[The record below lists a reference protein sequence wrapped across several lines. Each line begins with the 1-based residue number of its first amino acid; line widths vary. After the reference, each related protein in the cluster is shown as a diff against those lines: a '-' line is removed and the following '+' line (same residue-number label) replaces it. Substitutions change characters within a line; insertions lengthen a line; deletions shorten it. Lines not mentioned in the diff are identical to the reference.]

1 MRANVAGGILTL
13 VLVNGVMA
21 ADFYRWVDKDGVVNY
36 SDETP
41 VGLVTKL
48 EQRKMWANVIDGQP
62 SYALKMAATRNPV
75 TLYAGE
81 CGPVCDSAL
90 ALLNKRGIPYA
101 QKDPQTSKAD
111 AEALSKL
118 LGGTALQLPVLLI
131 GTKQIKGFEAGRW
144 NAALDKAGY
153 PKTAVPGDRGP
164 MPDMAKKNQ

>member
-1 MRANVAGGILTL
+1 MRTEVLWGVLALL
-13 VLVNGVMA
+13 LVNSVMA

-41 VGLVTKL
+41 TEVVTKL
-48 EQRKMWANVIDGQP
+48 EQKKMWANVIDGQP
-62 SYALKMAATRNPV
+62 SYALKMAATRSPV

-81 CGPVCDSAL
+81 CGPVCDSAV

-101 QKDPQTSKAD
+101 QKDPQTNKAD

-118 LGGTALQLPVLLI
+118 MGGAALQLPVLLI
-131 GTKQIKGFEAGRW
+131 GTRQIKGFETGLW

-153 PKTAVPGDRGP
+153 PKTAMPGDVRP
-164 MPDMAKKNQ
+164 APKTVKNN